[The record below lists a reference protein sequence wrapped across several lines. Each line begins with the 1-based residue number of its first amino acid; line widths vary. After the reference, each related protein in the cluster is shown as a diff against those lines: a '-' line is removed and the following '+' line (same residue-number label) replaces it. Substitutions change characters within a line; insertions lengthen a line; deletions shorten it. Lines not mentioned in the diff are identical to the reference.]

1 MNAAVAGQ
9 LTPQAAMQQAAS
21 QIRAAMKSAGY
32 PS

>member
-9 LTPQAAMQQAAS
+9 LTPQAAMQKAAGE
-21 QIRAAMKSAGY
+21 IRTLMKAAGY

>member
-9 LTPQAAMQQAAS
+9 LTPQAAMQKAAGE
-21 QIRAAMKSAGY
+21 IRTVMKNAGY

>member
-9 LTPQAAMQQAAS
+9 MTPQAAMQKAAS
-21 QIRAAMKSAGY
+21 EIRTVMKAANY